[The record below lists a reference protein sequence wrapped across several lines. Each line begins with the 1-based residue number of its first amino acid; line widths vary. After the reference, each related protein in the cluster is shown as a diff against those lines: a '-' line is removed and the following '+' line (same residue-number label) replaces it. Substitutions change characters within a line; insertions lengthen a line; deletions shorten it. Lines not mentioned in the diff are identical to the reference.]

1 MRDFDK
7 DTEGDSRPLYTRL
20 ADAANGRGVIVIGF
34 DTGFA
39 ADRASAIADNRH
51 ADHCSASDWGPP
63 AAPLPP
69 NAHGFASVYFYRAN
83 PRVSAAPGYRLW
95 GLTVRGCEAR
105 YRGPRARAKLPGQRP
120 AIYQ

>member
-63 AAPLPP
+63 QPHYLPTLTD
-69 NAHGFASVYFYRAN
+69 S
-83 PRVSAAPGYRLW
+83 PRYISTARILESAL
-95 GLTVRGCEAR
+95 
-105 YRGPRARAKLPGQRP
+105 LPGT
-120 AIYQ
+120 AFGG